1 MSENQ
6 NESDIMPQLTAYLD
20 GELESHEVHAV
31 EQRLASDEK
40 FRSKLQQMQKT
51 WDVLDVLPPPSAGP
65 SFTRSTMEL
74 VIDDAK
80 LQAKSQSSKFWV
92 WPLRILAI
100 ILVPFAAAAGAYMA
114 NHYVKSKPNRELQK
128 QLNQI
133 RDFDVYNHDQNISME
148 FLESLADEPSLFGV
162 STSKAMENE
171 ERYRLFADP
180 PSQLSDLSSISI
192 ESKNQIR
199 INRANF
205 ERADAQL
212 KNRVALLT
220 SEIDQHP
227 QSDLIKQVLFQYHY
241 WLRGITDTQEAELF
255 DLKDPALRIAK
266 IKSIVEEQVFSDFAY
281 QLPKSDFA
289 IMKRML
295 FDVLQRRENEIQRV
309 YADNFG
315 IQQLIEVQ
323 LLVNK
328 NGLSEKNQKI
338 VLAGKMLKKLA
349 VEKPEAVDQ
358 IITASDVESVK
369 FQLSP
374 QAHTELE
381 WALEWQISHRSESAL
396 ITNWLLATF
405 DAVFNKVTPDNLIDV
420 FESLTPAEQEQLNN
434 EFPAD
439 REQILRQIYRDN
451 YQDKA

>member
-1 MSENQ
+1 
-6 NESDIMPQLTAYLD
+6 
-20 GELESHEVHAV
+20 
-31 EQRLASDEK
+31 
-40 FRSKLQQMQKT
+40 
-51 WDVLDVLPPPSAGP
+51 
-65 SFTRSTMEL
+65 
-74 VIDDAK
+74 
-80 LQAKSQSSKFWV
+80 
-92 WPLRILAI
+92 
-100 ILVPFAAAAGAYMA
+100 
-114 NHYVKSKPNRELQK
+114 
-128 QLNQI
+128 
-133 RDFDVYNHDQNISME
+133 
-148 FLESLADEPSLFGV
+148 
-162 STSKAMENE
+162 
-171 ERYRLFADP
+171 
-180 PSQLSDLSSISI
+180 
-192 ESKNQIR
+192 
-199 INRANF
+199 
-205 ERADAQL
+205 
-212 KNRVALLT
+212 
-220 SEIDQHP
+220 
-227 QSDLIKQVLFQYHY
+227 LFQYHY

-295 FDVLQRRENEIQRV
+295 FDVLERRENEIQRV

-349 VEKPEAVDQ
+349 AEKPEAVDQ